1 MAIVTQFS
9 LLLENRPGALAE
21 ACSALAAKA
30 VNIEAIMTA
39 DVRGW
44 GTVRLVVNKADMD
57 AARKVFNAMAVRFS
71 EEQVL
76 GVLLSDRPGALG
88 RVTRKLAEHN
98 INIDYVYGSIEKGSP
113 KALIVMAVSDLKK
126 AALLVK

>member
-21 ACSALAAKA
+21 VCSALAAKA

-44 GTVRLVVNKADMD
+44 GTVRLVVNSSDMD
-57 AARKVFNAMAVRFS
+57 ATRKVLASLRVQFS
-71 EEQVL
+71 EGPVL
-76 GVLLSDRPGALG
+76 AVHLSDRPGALG

-98 INIDYVYGSIEKGSP
+98 LNIEYVYGSIEKGSP
-113 KALIVMAVSDLKK
+113 KALLVMAVSDLKK
-126 AALLVK
+126 AAQLIK

>member
-21 ACSALAAKA
+21 TCSALAAKA

-44 GTVRLVVNKADMD
+44 GTVRVVVNKEDMD
-57 AARKVFNAMAVRFS
+57 AARKVFNAMRVQFS
-71 EEQVL
+71 EEPVL

-113 KALIVMAVSDLKK
+113 KALIVVAVSDLKK
-126 AALLVK
+126 AAQVIK